1 VRARRPAGARPSRA
15 TLLSR
20 LTQLAGPALLALLAL
35 SLLFALAA
43 PREASAHPLGNF
55 SVNHLTTVSVAKDR
69 VTLRYVL
76 DQAEIPT
83 FQERGK
89 PRPAVLAAKLAE
101 VSSRLGVFVDGRRVP
116 LTLAPGARISLPPGQ
131 GGLPTT
137 RVEASFS
144 APVGLPARIAVRD
157 ETFPGRVGWKAVV
170 AAPGAGSDVRSSAP
184 SGDPTRGLRRYPKDL
199 LSSPLDVRTA
209 NFTAKPG
216 DGSLVA
222 PRAPGG
228 SAATTTNRSGDGLAG
243 VFGDAAAGHGVL
255 LFLLL
260 AAFGWGALHALSP
273 GHGKAMVAAYLVGTR
288 GTARHAV
295 ALGATVTITHTIGVF
310 ALGLVTLA
318 LSQYILPEQ
327 LYPWL
332 NLASGLLVVVVGL
345 GVLRSRVRW
354 SRGKPVAGAGDD
366 GNADHHHAHAEHSQA
381 VHHHHGEHSR
391 AAHDLHAEHSHATH
405 HHAEHSHGDN
415 DHHAEHSHGDHH
427 DHGAPAHGNRGA
439 GGEAGGP
446 AGHEHAHTNGHSHP
460 EDLNLWDRLRG
471 RGHSH
476 DYPERLTWRGLI
488 AMGASAGLIPC
499 PSALVVL
506 LAAVAQHQIGLG
518 LLLIVA
524 FSLGLA
530 TTLSVLGLLVVH
542 ARGLVTRAGSRFSLS
557 SQVAAA
563 LPAASA
569 VVIVGA
575 GVVLTVRAVP
585 GLT

>member
-1 VRARRPAGARPSRA
+1 MRRAVATRPAQARTA
-15 TLLSR
+15 F
-20 LTQLAGPALLALLAL
+20 LALVAAAALCALLAPGQAD
-35 SLLFALAA
+35 
-43 PREASAHPLGNF
+43 AHPLGNF
-55 SVNHLTTVSVAKDR
+55 SVNHITTVSIGGER
-69 VTLRYVL
+69 VTLRYIL

-89 PRPAVLAAKLAE
+89 PRPAVLAGKLAE
-101 VSSRLGVFVDGRRVP
+101 VRSQLGVVVDGRRVP

-131 GGLPTT
+131 GGLQTT
-137 RVEASFS
+137 RVEATFT
-144 APVGLPARIAVRD
+144 APVTLPARIEVRD
-157 ETFPGRVGWKAVV
+157 ETFPGRVGWKAV
-170 AAPGAGSDVRSSAP
+170 AAATGAGSDVRSSAP
-184 SGDPTRGLRRYPKDL
+184 SGDPTRGLRSYPKDL
-199 LSSPLDVRTA
+199 LSSPLDVRSA
-209 NFTAKPG
+209 RFTAKPG
-216 DGSLVA
+216 DGTLVA

-243 VFGDAAAGHGVL
+243 VFGDAAAGRGVL

-310 ALGLVTLA
+310 ALGVVTLA

-345 GVLRSRVRW
+345 GVLRSRLSW
-354 SRGKPVAGAGDD
+354 SRARRAGAPHQRAPDD
-366 GNADHHHAHAEHSQA
+366 HDHHTHTHSHHTHDHHTHDHEGRAAKGSGAHDHHTHDHDHHHER
-381 VHHHHGEHSR
+381 R
-391 AAHDLHAEHSHATH
+391 AAKGSGAH
-405 HHAEHSHGDN
+405 
-415 DHHAEHSHGDHH
+415 DHHTH
-427 DHGAPAHGNRGA
+427 DHEVSGAKSAPAHG
-439 GGEAGGP
+439 
-446 AGHEHAHTNGHSHP
+446 HSHS
-460 EDLNLWDRLRG
+460 LSLWDRIRG

-476 DYPERLTWRGLI
+476 DYPDRLTWRGLI

-506 LAAVAQHQIGLG
+506 LAAVAQHQIALG

-557 SQVAAA
+557 TQVAAA

-569 VVIVGA
+569 LIIVGA
-575 GVVLTVRAVP
+575 GVLLTARAVP